1 MSCQTRKIHGSR
13 NMYFVRLLATLD
25 IILPAY
31 NPLPGWE
38 SVVINRYLS
47 LKNRFP
53 GITFQLIIVNDGS
66 NRIDESGALKILK
79 ESIPQLIWISY
90 SKNRG
95 KGHALRQ
102 GVASSIAELIVYT
115 DIDWPYTEKSMV
127 GLINILSG
135 DTDAVIGIRDKEYYD
150 HLPKARGRIS
160 KLLRTFNG
168 KLLRLK
174 VNDTQAGL
182 KGFKKS
188 VKEIFLSTSID
199 RYLFDLEFI
208 YFLSSKPDITIIGF
222 PIKLRPGITFS
233 KMNRK
238 ILFQEARNFIKIWF
252 SS

>member
-1 MSCQTRKIHGSR
+1 M
-13 NMYFVRLLATLD
+13 ATLD

-47 LKNRFP
+47 LKNRLA
-53 GITFQLIIVNDGS
+53 GITLQLIIVNDGS
-66 NRIDESGALKILK
+66 ERIDESGTVKILK
-79 ESIPQLIWISY
+79 ENIPGLIWLSY

-102 GVASSIAELIVYT
+102 GVSSSTSDLIVYT
-115 DIDWPYTEKSMV
+115 DIDWPYTEESML
-127 GLINILSG
+127 GLIQILSG
-135 DTDAVIGIRDKEYYD
+135 DADAVIGIRDEEYYA

-160 KLLRTFNG
+160 KLLRQFNG
-168 KLLRLK
+168 KLLHLK

-182 KGFKKS
+182 KGFKKG
-188 VKEIFLSTSID
+188 VKDIFLSTAID

-208 YFLSSKPDITIIGF
+208 YFLSRKPDIKVVGF

-238 ILFQEARNFIKIWF
+238 ILFQEARNFMKIWIK
-252 SS
+252 S